1 MRSKIKKNTWVDI
14 GIISGTII
22 AIMLFVYGING
33 LYPFGDGLVSRADMT
48 QQTIPAMTYYWDVLH
63 FKASPFFCWDS
74 GMGLNIS
81 GAFNLGAFFSPLNVF
96 LYFTTRSNIYRFTNI
111 LVILKMVGIA
121 ISMYAYLCKYKNTR
135 YGRII
140 GSLLYAFGGACLV
153 HYHIMLVMEAAFFL
167 PLLLIGV
174 DRIINKEKP
183 LWFVLIFA
191 YAIIVD
197 LYTAAISLLFIFI
210 YYGTQYYLERPTKER
225 KKNTL
230 LLGLSVVEG
239 FLLSGFILIPAW
251 IAISKSPRGS
261 STIGIVS
268 TYKWLL
274 TCTWFPSETSII
286 LRLLINIALPVG
298 FIIFFFFITKSTF
311 KYQIKKYKSHLI
323 LILIMVISMI
333 IPGIEMMWYGGSR
346 ASWPVRF
353 IYAVSFT
360 LINFV
365 VTLINDNFPEKESK
379 SSTSS
384 NVIFVVATIVTVVVS
399 TLLIQSAYL
408 SPFMSDFG
416 EFADSIIGIGL
427 ECFLVITYLLL
438 LIAKKKK
445 AVCVLVISEI
455 TIISMMAFYPNK
467 ELRDGWNPE
476 VFANSEAVA
485 SVVADIDSAKFHR
498 VKNIEYDVMSA
509 HHPLLMNTE
518 GVSNFWHVI
527 DTRSIKENARLGYE
541 ISYSRELDH
550 GGTYFSDALL
560 HNHVYFG
567 STGLPSE
574 IYNKVDTIDILG
586 GINVYE
592 SKYPL
597 PLVISTNNPEVPD
610 VSFFE
615 YQNYLYSELTDS
627 QTPLLVDISSNVKNS
642 TITIDITGTQTIYF
656 YGDNDAADRITIK
669 INGDVYPI
677 KMYEFPDNDVYIPF
691 AEAIP
696 DFTYGVPSMASEFS
710 GIIPL
715 GTYTNESITIQFE
728 GNISDN
734 QIHLATLSVDDYV
747 AAMSGSNSHS
757 TKVTDLKRG
766 HSSLNMTVEGI
777 TEDYILLPIA
787 YQEGWNV
794 TINGEKVTP
803 DSYCGMCLLKVSG
816 DTADIKMNFVAPG
829 TYTGIAMSILG
840 VIILTGIMLINSK
853 KPLITTRMV
862 SVLSIV
868 ADIAFMCIFYP
879 LLLVMFVIP
888 LFGHFLV

>member
-1 MRSKIKKNTWVDI
+1 MKPVIKKNTWKEI

-22 AIMLFVYGING
+22 AIMLFVFGING
-33 LYPFGDGLVSRADMT
+33 LYPFGNGLVSRADMT
-48 QQTIPAMTYYWDVLH
+48 QQTIPAMIYYWDVLH

-81 GAFNLGAFFSPLNVF
+81 GAFNLGAFFSPLNLF

-111 LVILKMVGIA
+111 LVILKMVCIA
-121 ISMYAYLCKYKNTR
+121 ISMYAYLTKYSKTR

-140 GSLLYAFGGACLV
+140 GSLLYAFSGASLV
-153 HYHIMLVMEAAFFL
+153 HYQIMLVMEAAFFL

-174 DRIINKEKP
+174 DRIIHKKKP
-183 LWFVLIFA
+183 LFFILIFA
-191 YAIIVD
+191 YAIITD

-210 YYGTQYYLERPTKER
+210 YYGTQYYFGRPSKER
-225 KKNTL
+225 KMNTL

-239 FLLSGFILIPAW
+239 FLLSGFVLVPAW
-251 IAISKSPRGS
+251 ISISKSPRGS
-261 STIGIVS
+261 STVGIIS

-274 TCTWFPSETSII
+274 GCEWYPSETSVL
-286 LRLLINIALPVG
+286 LRLIINIALPVA
-298 FIIFFFFITKSTF
+298 FIIYFFFINRTTF
-311 KYQIKKYKSHLI
+311 KYQVIKYKSHLI
-323 LILIMVISMI
+323 LILIMLLSMLV
-333 IPGIEMMWYGGSR
+333 PGIEMMWYGGSR

-353 IYAVSFT
+353 IYAVIFA

-365 VTLINDNFPEKESK
+365 VLLINENYPDKETK
-379 SSTSS
+379 SNLSS
-384 NVIFVVATIVTVVVS
+384 NVIFSAVAVTVGVIS
-399 TLLIQSAYL
+399 TLLIQKAFL
-408 SPFMSDFG
+408 SDFMYDFG

-427 ECFLVITYLLL
+427 EVLLAIFYLLL
-438 LIAKKKK
+438 LLARKKK
-445 AVCVLVISEI
+445 AICVLLISEI

-467 ELRDGWNPE
+467 EIRDGWNPV
-476 VFANSEAVA
+476 VFEHSEAVA
-485 SVVADIDSAKFHR
+485 ASINELELSEFQR
-498 VKNIEYDVMSA
+498 VKNVDYDVMSA

-560 HNHVYFG
+560 HNYVYFG
-567 STGLPSE
+567 STELPSE
-574 IYNKVDTIDILG
+574 IYNKLDTVDTLD
-586 GINVYE
+586 GINIYE
-592 SKYPL
+592 AKYPL
-597 PLVISTNNPEVPD
+597 PLIVSTNNPDVPD
-610 VSFFE
+610 ASFFE

-627 QTPLLVDISSNVKNS
+627 SSPLLVDISSQVKDS
-642 TITIDITGTQTIYF
+642 SITLEISGTQTVYF
-656 YGDNDAADRITIK
+656 YGDNDAADKIMIN
-669 INGDVYPI
+669 INGDAYKI
-677 KMYEFPDNDVYIPF
+677 KMYEFPENYEYIPF

-696 DFTYGVPSMASEFS
+696 DYTYGMPSMASEFS

-715 GTYTNESITIQFE
+715 GTYTNETITIKFD

-747 AAMSGSNSHS
+747 AAMSDSNSHS

-777 TEDYILLPIA
+777 TEDYILLPVA
-787 YQEGWNV
+787 YQEGWIV
-794 TINGEKVTP
+794 TVNGEKVTP

-816 DTADIKMNFVAPG
+816 DTADIKMSFVASG

>member
-1 MRSKIKKNTWVDI
+1 MRCLKKNTWKEI
-14 GIISGTII
+14 GIISGTIV
-22 AIMLFVYGING
+22 AIMLFVYEING
-33 LYPFGDGLVSRADMT
+33 LYPFGNGLVSRADMT
-48 QQTIPAMTYYWDVLH
+48 QQTIPAMIYYWDVLH
-63 FKASPFFCWDS
+63 FKASPFFCWNS

-81 GAFNLGAFFSPLNVF
+81 GAFNLGAFFSPLNLF

-111 LVILKMVGIA
+111 LVILKMVCIA
-121 ISMYAYLCKYKNTR
+121 ISMYAYLTKYSKTH

-140 GSLLYAFGGACLV
+140 GSLLYAFSGASLV
-153 HYHIMLVMEAAFFL
+153 HYQIMLVMEAAFFL

-174 DRIINKEKP
+174 DRIIHKKKP
-183 LWFVLIFA
+183 LFFILIFA
-191 YAIIVD
+191 YAIITD

-210 YYGTQYYLERPTKER
+210 YYGTQYYFERPSKER

-230 LLGLSVVEG
+230 LLGLSVAEG
-239 FLLSGFILIPAW
+239 FLLSGYILVPAW
-251 IAISKSPRGS
+251 ISIAKSPRGS
-261 STIGIVS
+261 SNIGIIS

-274 TCTWFPSETSII
+274 ECEWLPSEINII
-286 LRLLINIALPVG
+286 RRLLVNIALPLA
-298 FIIFFFFITKSTF
+298 FIIYFFIANNKTIKEQF
-311 KYQIKKYKSHLI
+311 KRYKSQLI
-323 LILIMVISMI
+323 LILIMIISMV

-346 ASWPVRF
+346 ASWPIRF
-353 IYAVSFT
+353 IYASVFALVNFSVL
-360 LINFV
+360 LIN
-365 VTLINDNFPEKESK
+365 NNYPDKES
-379 SSTSS
+379 SSKPPS
-384 NVIFVVATIVTVVVS
+384 NTIIIAVTIITCVII
-399 TLLIQSAYL
+399 TLLIQTVYL
-408 SPFMSDFG
+408 SDRIFKMGSY
-416 EFADSIIGIGL
+416 ADMIIGLSL
-427 ECFLVITYLLL
+427 EFILIIVYMILLL
-438 LIAKKKK
+438 AKKKN
-445 AVCVLVISEI
+445 AICVLLISEI
-455 TIISMMAFYPNK
+455 TITSMMAFYPNK
-467 ELRDGWNPE
+467 DLIDGWNPS
-476 VFANSEAVA
+476 VFKNADAVA
-485 SVVADIDSAKFHR
+485 VAINDLDTSEFHR
-498 VKNIEYDVMSA
+498 VKNIDYDVMSA

-560 HNHVYFG
+560 HNYTYFG
-567 STGLPSE
+567 SEELPSD
-574 IYNKVDTIDILG
+574 IYNKIDTVDILD

-592 SKYPL
+592 AKYPL
-597 PLVISTNNPEVPD
+597 PLVVSTNNPDVPNTA
-610 VSFFE
+610 FFE
-615 YQNYLYSELTDS
+615 YQNYLYSEFTDS
-627 QTPLLVDISSNVKNS
+627 SAPLLVDVSSQVKDS
-642 TITIDITGTQTIYF
+642 SITLKITGTQTIYF
-656 YGDNDAADRITIK
+656 YGDNNVVDK
-669 INGDVYPI
+669 INIMINGAAYKI
-677 KMYEFPDNDVYIPF
+677 KMYEFPDNYDYIPF

-696 DFTYGVPSMASEFS
+696 DYTYGMPSMASEFS

-715 GTYTNESITIQFE
+715 GTYTNETITIKFD

-747 AAMSGSNSHS
+747 AAMSDSNSHS

-840 VIILTGIMLINSK
+840 VIILTGIMLINGK